1 MIEEINPYHF
11 YNQYEPRQPQPSDRI
26 LMFREEQVA
35 MIRRPEGLDYPRFAE
50 LSLTQAEAAALIFL
64 FRINEE
70 AYFLNETSVDLSFLC
85 WFPIAQFR
93 ELKPNYLAMA
103 GITAVQLK
111 RWRQTLALLR
121 HLRSGFVRQSAGT
134 GPRLSAVRPGR
145 ISADFALCHYR
156 GDRSQPEQ
164 TACRSGTF
172 DGPAYGAGGRL
183 C

>member
-93 ELKPNYLAMA
+93 ELKPNYLA
-103 GITAVQLK
+103 
-111 RWRQTLALLR
+111 LLR